1 MKRDQRTRGRFLGGT
16 SPFGYRLGADG
27 ELIPQEGEQEAIRE
41 MRAMKEGGAS
51 LRAIAEALQ
60 ARGHSISHVAVSR
73 VMASYARAADWAGI
87 GFSLSSRRRHAV
99 VSSRTPWH
107 QSSQLARTAEGP
119 WVPTLRLDA
128 GDPLD
133 RILKALNDF
142 QPHVLT
148 AYAKTA
154 RVLAESTLAGDLR
167 ISPESVVCASEPLS
181 RETRQRI
188 VEAWGVQPFDIYGA
202 TETAGIAAEC
212 EHHAGL
218 HLLRLSMTRTCP
230 RRLWSLGPRCWSPC
244 CSAVHCR

>member
-1 MKRDQRTRGRFLGGT
+1 VLTKARLMSEYDNVVTDRAIRLEDVRQHMLNGDASRLFRGRYLVTATGGST
-16 SPFGYRLGADG
+16 GQP
-27 ELIPQEGEQEAIRE
+27 AIVLHDRDE
-41 MRAMKEGGAS
+41 W
-51 LRAIAEALQ
+51 LW
-60 ARGHSISHVAVSR
+60 

-218 HLLRLSMTRTCP
+218 HLLRLSMTRTGPC
-230 RRLWSLGPRCWSPC
+230 RLWSLGPRCWSPC